1 MEKIINEKAI
11 LDTVKGAVHEAV
23 LKTLSGYSSPFE
35 VIVKDVIT
43 SHSAEL
49 REKVDT
55 MLSGIFKDKDF
66 NAILKQEFQH
76 KVAKT
81 LVAKLEGAIE
91 KGVNSYQQD
100 PTLRARMVLALE
112 EIVNQNKQV

>member
-11 LDTVKGAVHEAV
+11 LETVKSAVHESV
-23 LKTLSGYSSPFE
+23 LKTLTAYNNPFDTIVRS
-35 VIVKDVIT
+35 VIEA
-43 SHSAEL
+43 HSDEL
-49 REKVDT
+49 KEQVDT
-55 MLSGIFKDKDF
+55 MLNGIFKDKEF
-66 NAILKQEFQH
+66 KAILKEEFQH

-112 EIVNQNKQV
+112 EIVNQNKL